1 MENTT
6 IVSSQK
12 RWYESHAQKLIALF
26 LWVILLSSYQW
37 YAYSQQLSPLQVVQ
51 QLLAFLTD
59 SFWGPLLYIFLYAIR
74 PLILFPSTPL
84 TLVGGFIFG
93 PVWGVLYTI
102 LASNSSAMVAY
113 FVGRYFGQGLLP
125 EGESNNFVQRY
136 ATRLRQNSFETI
148 LIMRFIFMPYDLVNY
163 FAGFLQIRWL
173 PFILATALGSI
184 PGTIAFIWFGA
195 SIERFDGAI
204 PSLNPTTLAASLVI
218 FVISLLLARVFKK
231 REGISK

>member
-6 IVSSQK
+6 IVASQK

-26 LWVILLSSYQW
+26 FWVILLSSYQW
-37 YAYSQQLSPLQVVQ
+37 YAYSYQLSPLQVVQ
-51 QLLAFLTD
+51 QLLTFLTD
-59 SFWGPLLYIFLYAIR
+59 SFWGPLLYILLYAIR

-102 LASNSSAMVAY
+102 LASNTSAMVAY

-125 EGESNNFVQRY
+125 EGETDGLIQRY

-148 LIMRFIFMPYDLVNY
+148 LVMRFVFMPYDLINY
-163 FAGFLQIRWL
+163 LAGFLRIKWL

-195 SIERFDGAI
+195 SIEHFDGAI
-204 PSLNPTTLAASLVI
+204 PSLNPTTLTASIVI
-218 FVISLLLARVFKK
+218 FVISLLLSRVFKK

>member
-26 LWVILLSSYQW
+26 FWAILFSSYQW
-37 YAYSQQLSPLQVVQ
+37 YAYRYQLSPLQVVQ

-59 SFWGPLLYIFLYAIR
+59 SFWGPVVYIVLYAIR
-74 PLILFPSTPL
+74 PLILFPSTLL
-84 TLVGGFIFG
+84 TLAGGFVFG
-93 PVWGVLYTI
+93 PLWGVLYTI

-113 FVGRYFGQGLLP
+113 FVGRYFGRGLLP
-125 EGESNNFVQRY
+125 EGASDNFVRRY

-163 FAGFLQIRWL
+163 FAGFLQIRWM
-173 PFILATALGSI
+173 PFLLATALGSI

-204 PSLNPTTLAASLVI
+204 PSLNPVTLAASIVI
-218 FVISLLLARVFKK
+218 FVISLLLSRVFKK
-231 REGISK
+231 REGISQ

>member
-12 RWYESHAQKLIALF
+12 RWHETHAQKLIALF
-26 LWVILLSSYQW
+26 FWVILFSSYQW
-37 YAYSQQLSPLQVVQ
+37 YAYSHQLSPLQVVQ

-59 SFWGPLLYIFLYAIR
+59 SFWGPLLYILLYALR

-93 PVWGVLYTI
+93 PVWGVFYTV

-125 EGESNNFVQRY
+125 EGESDNFVQRY
-136 ATRLRQNSFETI
+136 AIRLRQNSFETI
-148 LIMRFIFMPYDLVNY
+148 LIMRFVFMPYDLINY
-163 FAGFLQIRWL
+163 LAGFLRIKWL

-204 PSLNPTTLAASLVI
+204 PSLNPITLAASLVI
-218 FVISLLLARVFKK
+218 FVISLLLSRVFKK

>member
-6 IVSSQK
+6 IVPSQK
-12 RWYESHAQKLIALF
+12 RWHETHAQKIIALF
-26 LWVILLSSYQW
+26 FWVILLSSYQW
-37 YAYSQQLSPLQVVQ
+37 YAYSYQLSPLQVLQ

-59 SFWGPLLYIFLYAIR
+59 SFWGPLLYILLYAIR

-84 TLVGGFIFG
+84 TLAGGFIFG

-125 EGESNNFVQRY
+125 DGAYGNFVQRY

-184 PGTIAFIWFGA
+184 PGTIAFIGFGA

-204 PSLNPTTLAASLVI
+204 PSLNPTTLTASMVI
-218 FVISLLLARVFKK
+218 FVISLLLARIFKK

>member
-1 MENTT
+1 M
-6 IVSSQK
+6 
-12 RWYESHAQKLIALF
+12 
-26 LWVILLSSYQW
+26 
-37 YAYSQQLSPLQVVQ
+37 
-51 QLLAFLTD
+51 AFLTD
-59 SFWGPLLYIFLYAIR
+59 SFWGPLLYILLYAIR

-84 TLVGGFIFG
+84 TLAGGFIFG

-184 PGTIAFIWFGA
+184 PGTIAFIGFGA

-204 PSLNPTTLAASLVI
+204 PSLNPTTLTASLVI